1 MNAKLTI
8 FSVASLVFMAMRV
21 AISKIQIDD
30 LPQCV
35 LSVITLLA
43 VLFAIVPVVL
53 VFIDVCSKLRCGE
66 SFKISARLKDKIK
79 ELEIQKIKL
88 EVEIAGL
95 EERKEKYP
103 ETKITKLEKKKKSL
117 EQANEQL
124 QKQVGTYMSISEKLT
139 RIETLV
145 TSR

>member
-1 MNAKLTI
+1 M
-8 FSVASLVFMAMRV
+8 
-21 AISKIQIDD
+21 
-30 LPQCV
+30 
-35 LSVITLLA
+35 A

-53 VFIDVCSKLRCGE
+53 VFIDVCSKLRGGE
-66 SFKISARLKDKIK
+66 SFKITARLKDKIK